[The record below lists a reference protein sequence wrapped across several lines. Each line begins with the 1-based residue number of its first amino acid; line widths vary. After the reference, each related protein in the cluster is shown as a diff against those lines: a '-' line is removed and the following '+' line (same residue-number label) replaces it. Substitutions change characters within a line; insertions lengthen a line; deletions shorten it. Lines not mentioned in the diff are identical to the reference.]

1 MRGLAGRHRRGYGRG
16 NGRCVMAFQYE
27 QMKEDLRRQL
37 KAVEVVLDR
46 FEAEEKRKGN
56 PRAIAGLPP
65 AEWGP
70 LPAEIETLYDLQ
82 WELASEFYRLYDW
95 PPEPIL
101 PEPCPGCGWMLDEE
115 GCDTDGAY

>member
-1 MRGLAGRHRRGYGRG
+1 
-16 NGRCVMAFQYE
+16 MAFQYE

-115 GCDTDGAY
+115 GCDTDGAYHYGPEGCANYSNHNGWQDKL